1 MRTVIETTL
10 LALMAFFA
18 GRGFATTFDILSWL

>member
-18 GRGFATTFDILSWL
+18 GRGFADTITLLGWL